1 MDRSRFREKSKRRST
16 RKFSYKN
23 IESLKILDK
32 IDAGAPNWN
41 LRDYWIKKNKIV
53 FNDMTEVLKLT
64 KENKIS
70 LAVLKPTEFL
80 SISSE
85 EEDLTSYNQ
94 RLTVLKKNMKQISFS
109 CPYSMIL
116 KLHTLHLS
124 LLRNFQSSLDMNLK
138 QEMENFENDD

>member
-70 LAVLKPTEFL
+70 LAVLKPTEF
-80 SISSE
+80 
-85 EEDLTSYNQ
+85 
-94 RLTVLKKNMKQISFS
+94 
-109 CPYSMIL
+109 
-116 KLHTLHLS
+116 
-124 LLRNFQSSLDMNLK
+124 
-138 QEMENFENDD
+138 